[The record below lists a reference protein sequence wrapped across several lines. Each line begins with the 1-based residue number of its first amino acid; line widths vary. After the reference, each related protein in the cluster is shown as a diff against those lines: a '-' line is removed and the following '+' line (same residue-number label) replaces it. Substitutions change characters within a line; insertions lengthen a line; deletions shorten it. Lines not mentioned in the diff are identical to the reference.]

1 MKYAGPSDAIQRRFT
16 RGYVAISFPALFFI
30 SFILYIFHRT
40 KNKTHNVK
48 INIIHDIQY
57 TLIFPLHIITYKFY
71 ILNPYSTYAIVHK
84 KTGNLFWLPAFHY
97 IFSIHSVKLC
107 TTCVGCT
114 SYSVNLST
122 VVTPVW
128 TRRVCI
134 LAFIPAKISVS

>member
-1 MKYAGPSDAIQRRFT
+1 MKYAGPSNTIQRLFT
-16 RGYVAISFPALFFI
+16 RGYIAMRFPALFFI

-48 INIIHDIQY
+48 TNIIHDIQY
-57 TLIFPLHIITYKFY
+57 TLIPPCIITYKFY
-71 ILNPYSTYAIVHK
+71 ILYNNSEYAIMHK
-84 KTGNLFWLPAFHY
+84 KTGNLFRLPVFHY

-114 SYSVNLST
+114 SYSVNFST

-128 TRRVCI
+128 TRSVCMP
-134 LAFIPAKISVS
+134 AFTPAKMSVS